1 MKRGGMTYRVRT
13 LKGCWVASQSW
24 CVCATS
30 PCSPNHSPLRSSC
43 SSRSAGVA
51 FVPPANQ
58 EFQRSI
64 PPLFRPIGVE
74 SHRAISCLHTPAA
87 GAWHALGMA
96 PSGNGARLKREP
108 RFRQK
113 AFHLH
118 FLHFFLA
125 SNSEIAS
132 ERARAPRLAPLPGVA
147 RCRRRWYIS
156 KLLCRGDSNKTIP
169 VVVEG

>member
-1 MKRGGMTYRVRT
+1 MQFDCT
-13 LKGCWVASQSW
+13 QSHSM
-24 CVCATS
+24 VNAQNPS
-30 PCSPNHSPLRSSC
+30 PRCSSR

-51 FVPPANQ
+51 FVPPAHR
-58 EFQRSI
+58 EFQRST
-64 PPLFRPIGVE
+64 PPLFRPIAGVE
-74 SHRAISCLHTPAA
+74 SRRAIPCLHTPAA

-132 ERARAPRLAPLPGVA
+132 ERARAPRLAPLSRVWPGA
-147 RCRRRWYIS
+147 GANGTSLRYSGPGAAIL
-156 KLLCRGDSNKTIP
+156 KKTIP
-169 VVVEG
+169 PTSRPCLGSPPAHPVMHTL